1 MKKMVLIEIKHCI
14 DRAEYKVVFIALMI
28 LNIASYILCV
38 KNDIGKS
45 YQFIRSANENFVLQ
59 GTEAA
64 YIPYI
69 MYLLLPVYATIIASL
84 SLIREEK
91 SNSSILLIQR
101 IGKKKYLA
109 GKLFGILIVTFLT
122 ITIPMLI
129 NLLLCH
135 LTYPIHGYD
144 SAWGEPDYAI
154 GLVSYNADNFLDM
167 VRLQHP
173 TLYNLIYIFNY
184 GIFGSGLAILAYAL
198 SYYNKMKVLYFAKIP
213 GALFIFYIVFNLIVS
228 VFGLN
233 EFSIQGY
240 IMPNVHGN
248 IIREIVLILLIF
260 GLSIGIIQRKI
271 KNYEVI

>member
-1 MKKMVLIEIKHCI
+1 
-14 DRAEYKVVFIALMI
+14 
-28 LNIASYILCV
+28 
-38 KNDIGKS
+38 
-45 YQFIRSANENFVLQ
+45 
-59 GTEAA
+59 
-64 YIPYI
+64 
-69 MYLLLPVYATIIASL
+69 
-84 SLIREEK
+84 
-91 SNSSILLIQR
+91 
-101 IGKKKYLA
+101 
-109 GKLFGILIVTFLT
+109 
-122 ITIPMLI
+122 MLI

-248 IIREIVLILLIF
+248 IIGEIVLILLIF

-271 KNYEVI
+271 KNYEII

>member
-1 MKKMVLIEIKHCI
+1 
-14 DRAEYKVVFIALMI
+14 
-28 LNIASYILCV
+28 
-38 KNDIGKS
+38 
-45 YQFIRSANENFVLQ
+45 
-59 GTEAA
+59 
-64 YIPYI
+64 
-69 MYLLLPVYATIIASL
+69 
-84 SLIREEK
+84 
-91 SNSSILLIQR
+91 
-101 IGKKKYLA
+101 
-109 GKLFGILIVTFLT
+109 
-122 ITIPMLI
+122 MLI

-248 IIREIVLILLIF
+248 IIGEIVLILLI
-260 GLSIGIIQRKI
+260 LD
-271 KNYEVI
+271 

>member
-38 KNDIGKS
+38 K
-45 YQFIRSANENFVLQ
+45 NENFVLQ

-184 GIFGSGLAILAYAL
+184 LSLCSFIL
-198 SYYNKMKVLYFAKIP
+198 
-213 GALFIFYIVFNLIVS
+213 
-228 VFGLN
+228 
-233 EFSIQGY
+233 
-240 IMPNVHGN
+240 
-248 IIREIVLILLIF
+248 
-260 GLSIGIIQRKI
+260 
-271 KNYEVI
+271 